1 MLTCL
6 EIVNILYYKCV
17 DLCYDIKYKYNRT
30 FNDNR
35 HRPRQYN
42 YNSIYNNDSNH
53 YSNHVTKY
61 NRDVV
66 IDIDKQVVLETVN
79 GPIMLNKNKT
89 ENLIIP
95 CNLETISETT
105 TLDTF
110 TGELLS
116 PTSDI
121 SDNSEQ
127 SNISDWSVIMD
138 DSN

>member
-17 DLCYDIKYKYNRT
+17 DLCYDIKYKYNRA

-116 PTSDI
+116 PKSDI

>member
-17 DLCYDIKYKYNRT
+17 DLCYEIKYKYNRV

-35 HRPRQYN
+35 HRPRQFN
-42 YNSIYNNDSNH
+42 YNSIYENDPNH
-53 YSNHVTKY
+53 YSNYITKY

-89 ENLIIP
+89 DNLITP

-110 TGELLS
+110 TGEVLS
-116 PTSDI
+116 PKSDI
-121 SDNSEQ
+121 SGNSEH

>member
-17 DLCYDIKYKYNRT
+17 DLCYDIKYKYNRV
-30 FNDNR
+30 FNNNR
-35 HRPRQYN
+35 HRPRPYN
-42 YNSIYNNDSNH
+42 YNSIYENDPNH
-53 YSNHVTKY
+53 YSNYIARY

-79 GPIMLNKNKT
+79 GPILLNKNK
-89 ENLIIP
+89 NADIIIP
-95 CNLETISETT
+95 CNLPTISEST

-116 PTSDI
+116 PKSDT
-121 SDNSEQ
+121 SEQ

-138 DSN
+138 DNN

>member
-17 DLCYDIKYKYNRT
+17 DLCYDIKYKYNRV
-30 FNDNR
+30 FNNNR
-35 HRPRQYN
+35 HRPRPYN
-42 YNSIYNNDSNH
+42 YNSIYENDPNH
-53 YSNHVTKY
+53 YSNYIAKY

-79 GPIMLNKNKT
+79 GPILLNKNKNT
-89 ENLIIP
+89 EIITP
-95 CNLETISETT
+95 CNLPTISEST

-116 PTSDI
+116 PKSDI
-121 SDNSEQ
+121 SEQ

>member
-1 MLTCL
+1 
-6 EIVNILYYKCV
+6 LYYKCV
-17 DLCYDIKYKYNRT
+17 DLCYDIKYKYNRV

-35 HRPRQYN
+35 HRPRQFN
-42 YNSIYNNDSNH
+42 YNSIYDNDENH
-53 YSNHVTKY
+53 YSNYITKY

-89 ENLIIP
+89 DNLIIP
-95 CNLETISETT
+95 CKLAPISETT

-116 PTSDI
+116 PKSDI

>member
-17 DLCYDIKYKYNRT
+17 DLCYDIKYKYNRV
-30 FNDNR
+30 FNNNR
-35 HRPRQYN
+35 HRPRPYN
-42 YNSIYNNDSNH
+42 YNSIYGNESNH
-53 YSNHVTKY
+53 YSNYIAKY

-79 GPIMLNKNKT
+79 GPILLNKNKNT
-89 ENLIIP
+89 EIITP
-95 CNLETISETT
+95 CNLPTISEST

-116 PTSDI
+116 PKSDI
-121 SDNSEQ
+121 SEQ

-138 DSN
+138 DNN

>member
-1 MLTCL
+1 
-6 EIVNILYYKCV
+6 
-17 DLCYDIKYKYNRT
+17 
-30 FNDNR
+30 
-35 HRPRQYN
+35 
-42 YNSIYNNDSNH
+42 
-53 YSNHVTKY
+53 VTKY

-66 IDIDKQVVLETVN
+66 IDIDNQVVLETVN

-110 TGELLS
+110 NGELLS
-116 PTSDI
+116 PRSDY
-121 SDNSEQ
+121 SEQ

>member
-17 DLCYDIKYKYNRT
+17 DLCYDIKYKFNRV

-42 YNSIYNNDSNH
+42 YNSIYDSDPNH
-53 YSNHVTKY
+53 YSNYITKY

-66 IDIDKQVVLETVN
+66 IDIDKQVVLETIN

-89 ENLIIP
+89 SNLITP
-95 CNLETISETT
+95 CNLAPISETT

-116 PTSDI
+116 PKSDI
-121 SDNSEQ
+121 SEHSEQ

>member
-17 DLCYDIKYKYNRT
+17 DLCYDIKYKYNRV
-30 FNDNR
+30 FNNNR
-35 HRPRQYN
+35 HRPRPYN
-42 YNSIYNNDSNH
+42 YNSIYENDPNH
-53 YSNHVTKY
+53 YSNYITKY

-79 GPIMLNKNKT
+79 GPILLNKNKNT
-89 ENLIIP
+89 EIITP
-95 CNLETISETT
+95 CNLPTISEST

-116 PTSDI
+116 PKSDI
-121 SDNSEQ
+121 SEQ

-138 DSN
+138 DNN

>member
-17 DLCYDIKYKYNRT
+17 DLCYDIKYKYNRV

-35 HRPRQYN
+35 HRPRQFN
-42 YNSIYNNDSNH
+42 YNSIYDNDENH
-53 YSNHVTKY
+53 YSNYITKY

-89 ENLIIP
+89 DNLIIP
-95 CNLETISETT
+95 CKLAPISETT

-116 PTSDI
+116 PKSDI

-127 SNISDWSVIMD
+127 SNISDWSVIME